1 MLALTDDSSVGAAHG
16 AGMGKRARESAAYRA
31 ALEEQQ
37 PYEQF
42 ARLVIHRRM
51 QLGLTQ
57 QELAKRM
64 GTSLSV
70 VSRLES
76 GQHRFSFATMRKL
89 AKALDTHLVYGFQDE
104 PPDPKSRRT
113 PKRELVVAA

>member
-1 MLALTDDSSVGAAHG
+1 ME
-16 AGMGKRARESAAYRA
+16 KYARKSAAYRA
-31 ALEEQQ
+31 ALEEQL
-37 PYEQF
+37 PYEEF
-42 ARLVIHRRM
+42 ARLVIRKRM

-57 QELAKRM
+57 QELAERM
-64 GTSLSV
+64 GTSHSV

-104 PPDPKSRRT
+104 APNPKLRRT
-113 PKRELVVAA
+113 PKRELVVSA

>member
-1 MLALTDDSSVGAAHG
+1 MARKNHSPIGTPHAESMERRTRKSS
-16 AGMGKRARESAAYRA
+16 AYRA

-42 ARLVIHRRM
+42 ARLVIRKRM

-57 QELAKRM
+57 EELAKRM
-64 GTSLSV
+64 ATSHSV
-70 VSRLES
+70 ISRLES

-104 PPDPKSRRT
+104 VPNAESRRV
-113 PKRELVVAA
+113 PKRELVVAS

>member
-1 MLALTDDSSVGAAHG
+1 MARKNNSPIGEVHT
-16 AGMGKRARESAAYRA
+16 AGMEKRARKSAAYRA

-42 ARLVIHRRM
+42 ARLVIRKRM

-57 QELAKRM
+57 EELAKRM
-64 GTSLSV
+64 GTSHSV
-70 VSRLES
+70 ISRLES

-104 PPDPKSRRT
+104 APNPTSRRK
-113 PKRELVVAA
+113 PKRELVVST

>member
-1 MLALTDDSSVGAAHG
+1 MARKNSLPIGEAHADG
-16 AGMGKRARESAAYRA
+16 IKKRAGKSTAYKA

-42 ARLVIHRRM
+42 ARLVIRKRM

-57 QELAKRM
+57 EELAKRM
-64 GTSLSV
+64 GTSHSV
-70 VSRLES
+70 ISRLES

-89 AKALDTHLVYGFQDE
+89 AKALNTHLVYGFQDE
-104 PPDPKSRRT
+104 APDPQSRRT
-113 PKRELVVAA
+113 PRRELVVAA

>member
-1 MLALTDDSSVGAAHG
+1 MARKSDSPLGSVHS
-16 AGMGKRARESAAYRA
+16 ESMENRVRQSTVYKA

-42 ARLVIHRRM
+42 ARLVIRKRM

-64 GTSLSV
+64 GTSHSV

-76 GQHRFSFATMRKL
+76 GQHRFGFATMRKL
-89 AKALDTHLVYGFQDE
+89 AEALDTHLVYGFQDE
-104 PPDPKSRRT
+104 APDLKSNRT
-113 PKRELVVAA
+113 PKRELVVSA

>member
-1 MLALTDDSSVGAAHG
+1 MARRNDSPIGTAHSE
-16 AGMGKRARESAAYRA
+16 GMKKRARRSAAYKA
-31 ALEEQQ
+31 ALEDQQ

-42 ARLVIHRRM
+42 ARLVIRKRT

-57 QELAKRM
+57 QELAERM
-64 GTSLSV
+64 GTSYSV

-76 GQHRFSFATMRKL
+76 GRHRFSFATMRKL

-104 PPDPKSRRT
+104 APDSESRRP
-113 PKRELVVAA
+113 PKRELVVSA